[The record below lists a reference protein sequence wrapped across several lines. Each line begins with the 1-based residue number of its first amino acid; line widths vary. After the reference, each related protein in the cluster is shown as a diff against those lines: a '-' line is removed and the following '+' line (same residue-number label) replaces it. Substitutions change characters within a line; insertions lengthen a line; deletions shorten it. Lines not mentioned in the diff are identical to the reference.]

1 MWHFKLRGIYF
12 IFTPESILRAFE
24 ETIKIW
30 FFGCSGYRFPLGS
43 WGHCVE
49 LVQIIM
55 RRVKF
60 YGINVMLTLEAE
72 ITIFKK
78 NQWKYGRSGSSR
90 FWFRS
95 GHFEEPLKNI
105 MRHIKIRGIN
115 VIFTPDAISSYVRSG
130 FSGYRFRWGHSVEPL
145 EMIMRHIKYRGVY
158 LKLTLEFILNF
169 VK

>member
-1 MWHFKLRGIYF
+1 MTMWHFKLRGIYF

-24 ETIKIW
+24 ETIKICC
-30 FFGCSGYRFPLGS
+30 FGCSGYRFPLGS

-105 MRHIKIRGIN
+105 MRHIKIRGIMMTWYLLRMPYRVTSVPDFPDTGSDE
-115 VIFTPDAISSYVRSG
+115 VIP
-130 FSGYRFRWGHSVEPL
+130 
-145 EMIMRHIKYRGVY
+145 
-158 LKLTLEFILNF
+158 
-169 VK
+169 